1 MPMGDSITVGYTNPP
16 NWTYPYEDG
25 YRYDLY
31 TQLTNAGLSIQYVG
45 NSGEPWNGVY
55 SIPPNTP
62 TPDLRAIGEDNME
75 GFTSY
80 QTGDILRGVVGWV
93 SEFKPNVILLDVGI
107 NDIGAGSATVA
118 PEAESNLTSIV
129 QDVIANDPGSH
140 LIVAQIT
147 PFTTLYEPLTGA
159 VIQYDA
165 WIRDTLVPEY
175 AAQGVSTVDLYTP
188 MTVNGLPNAGLYANG
203 FTHPN
208 EGGYA
213 QLANAWFN
221 AVASLEGIPQRVTAT
236 WDNAGGTGDGKT
248 WDVAASQNWNNG
260 VPAQFNQSD
269 NVMFNDAN
277 NGNYSVT
284 LNSTV
289 APTLVTFA
297 NNSGNYVLSGTGSIG
312 GAANIFIDGAGTVT
326 LNISNSYSGATSVN
340 EGTLVITNAAAL
352 PASTQLTIGNGLTP
366 VAMKLATG
374 IGLASV
380 ATLAM
385 NADATLDITN
395 NSLAIN

>member
-1 MPMGDSITVGYTNPP
+1 
-16 NWTYPYEDG
+16 
-25 YRYDLY
+25 
-31 TQLTNAGLSIQYVG
+31 
-45 NSGEPWNGVY
+45 
-55 SIPPNTP
+55 
-62 TPDLRAIGEDNME
+62 
-75 GFTSY
+75 
-80 QTGDILRGVVGWV
+80 
-93 SEFKPNVILLDVGI
+93 
-107 NDIGAGSATVA
+107 
-118 PEAESNLTSIV
+118 
-129 QDVIANDPGSH
+129 
-140 LIVAQIT
+140 
-147 PFTTLYEPLTGA
+147 
-159 VIQYDA
+159 
-165 WIRDTLVPEY
+165 
-175 AAQGVSTVDLYTP
+175 

-269 NVMFNDAN
+269 NVMFNDSN

-312 GAANIFIDGAGTVT
+312 GAANIYIDGAGTVT

-395 NSLAIN
+395 NSLAINYGDVADPAGYIRSYLQNGNIFSSTAQQSGGVFAVGYADGNIDQGTAAAPGQVLVKYTLAGDANLDGAVNFADLLVVAQNFNHTLDTHGNTIDWADGDFNYDGQVNFADLLLVAQNFNKSLSAGQLDQLPGSFAADWQLAQAEIQAGESNNVPEPAGIGLLSVLAAALARRRRSVGNNL